1 MTKPDDLPPLDSLSE
16 RISRAREEST
26 PEHLRKQEPKA
37 GKSSAMRSGTELIAG
52 VAVGWFLGYQLDEW
66 LGTRPAGIIAG
77 IFLGMAGGVMNIY
90 RAVSVETLQDGGE
103 AGKPADRRHDRNET

>member
-1 MTKPDDLPPLDSLSE
+1 MTNPDDLPPLDSLSE

-26 PEHLRKQEPKA
+26 PERLRKQAPEA

-52 VAVGWFLGYQLDEW
+52 VAVGGFLGYQLDEW
-66 LGTRPAGIIAG
+66 LGTRPACVIAG

-90 RAVSVETLQDGGE
+90 RAVSVEASHENGDEGE
-103 AGKPADRRHDRNET
+103 NANHRHDKDET